1 MCCTILPRRMEHR
14 TDRSHPRRQVDKA
27 DTAGARTR
35 RERNDGAATT
45 DATRRPA
52 GAASST
58 DSVCVDHY
66 IGPWWR
72 GGHGWHRLTGAAL
85 TSITTRPLPPGASSS
100 LASAAVLTATT
111 ASPSYPPGA
120 SPWRTCR
127 RGQRA
132 CQPARPTGYIN
143 RARGLDHSAPSSLGL
158 RLRVAWARRGTAG
171 GRRARGAAAGRRDD
185 ATGPAIYTR

>member
-1 MCCTILPRRMEHR
+1 MTRSPHHQAGPGPACCPS
-14 TDRSHPRRQVDKA
+14 DRQA
-27 DTAGARTR
+27 
-35 RERNDGAATT
+35 
-45 DATRRPA
+45 
-52 GAASST
+52 
-58 DSVCVDHY
+58 
-66 IGPWWR
+66 
-72 GGHGWHRLTGAAL
+72 
-85 TSITTRPLPPGASSS
+85 RPLPPGASSS

-171 GRRARGAAAGRRDD
+171 GRRARGAAAARSPGGETTPPARRYILDKRPMRASMARGAAAMA
-185 ATGPAIYTR
+185 ATAGMLLLLAATAAAAVDGGWRGPAAGVPLPPR